1 MEILKMVLMII
12 FAIDCIALTAIVL
25 LQEGKSAGLGSIGG
39 MADSYW
45 GKNKGRSMEG
55 TLVKITRVLAVLFVL
70 LAVVLNL
77 GVFNA

>member
-1 MEILKMVLMII
+1 MEILKMVLMIV
-12 FAIDCIALTAIVL
+12 FAIDCIALTALVL
-25 LQEGKSAGLGSIGG
+25 MQEGKQAGLGSIGG

-55 TLVKITRVLAVLFVL
+55 TLVKVTRVLAVLFIL
-70 LAVVLNL
+70 LALVLNL